1 MRCAWLLALLATV
14 AVAASGGAQQP
25 AEIPTLPPT
34 IVTPDR
40 PAEPAAPTE
49 PTDAAGD
56 FEPVGPYPD
65 LGQQVFGDASGI
77 GMDSATRAGQ
87 SIFDIP
93 AHGTIIDRQTLAEKQ
108 PVDMFQALQNE
119 VGVLVQQT
127 ARGQAS
133 PFLRGLTGQQVL
145 ILIDGVRVNNAI
157 FRAGPNQ
164 YFNLIDPGQVDH
176 IEVLRGAQSTLWG
189 SDAIGGVINIVTR
202 RAARDQGDYRGGQF
216 REIYSTA
223 DSGSYSRLSA
233 EGWRGCGGFF
243 GGASYLNVRDLD
255 RGGELGRQPFTNYD
269 QYAGDVRY
277 DYLLTNDAMLTVA
290 LSHFEQQD
298 VPRSDR
304 FAPFVFGPPASTP
317 RPTFFDPQQRDL
329 AYIRIQGTACS
340 DWFDAYTTTL
350 SYQRNKEGSRE
361 IRSATRTDIGEFDV
375 DTLGYNLTLARDFE
389 AYGRLVYGVDY
400 YYDDVDAFR
409 NRLNPATGVATADN
423 PQFPDDSRYDRV
435 GAFVGWEVLVTQRL
449 TATAGVRYEN
459 SDASGTIN
467 AVSGTRIDFERT
479 YQDWIGSV
487 GLIYEIDPM
496 LHLVGS
502 VSEGYRAPNLD
513 DLTADNPVLQNAQD
527 VPSLDVQPEHAVTY
541 EIGLKLNSPRLRM
554 QVFEFWTDLEDAIL
568 RQAVNAAGVPVPNV
582 IGPNGVPV
590 PGSNSFIRDNFDS
603 YINGTEL
610 AGEYLLS
617 SGWSAYGNFWYTY
630 GQDLERNEPYSRI
643 PPTQGILGLRS
654 REERGRQ
661 WLDLYT
667 ALVRHQD
674 RYAAQN
680 NIDARFPLGGT
691 PGYGTLNLRL
701 GTTFGR
707 QARHRISVSLE
718 NITDRAYRVLG
729 SGVDGPGFN
738 AIFGYEFLQ

>member
-1 MRCAWLLALLATV
+1 
-14 AVAASGGAQQP
+14 AS
-25 AEIPTLPPT
+25 
-34 IVTPDR
+34 V
-40 PAEPAAPTE
+40 
-49 PTDAAGD
+49 
-56 FEPVGPYPD
+56 
-65 LGQQVFGDASGI
+65 
-77 GMDSATRAGQ
+77 
-87 SIFDIP
+87 
-93 AHGTIIDRQTLAEKQ
+93 IDERSLTEKQ
-108 PVDMFQALQNE
+108 ATDMVRAVQNE

-133 PFLRGLTGQQVL
+133 PFIRGLTGQQVL
-145 ILIDGVRVNNAI
+145 ILVDGVRMNNAT
-157 FRAGPNQ
+157 FRSGPNQ
-164 YFNLIDPGQVDH
+164 YFNMIDPGQVER

-202 RAARDQGDYRGGQF
+202 GADQDQGDYRGTRF
-216 REIYSTA
+216 TEIFSSA

-233 EGWRGCGGFF
+233 DGWQGSGGFF
-243 GGASYLNVRDLD
+243 GGGSYLNIRDLD
-255 RGGELGRQPFTNYD
+255 RGGDLGRQPFTNYD

-277 DYLLTNDAMLTVA
+277 DYLLSQDALLTVS

-304 FAPFVFGPPASTP
+304 FAPFVFGPPAGTP

-329 AYIRIQGTACS
+329 VYIRVQGTACS
-340 DWFDAYTTTL
+340 AWFDVYTTTF

-361 IRSATRTDIGEFDV
+361 IRSTTRTDIAEFDA

-389 AYGRLVYGVDY
+389 VFGRLTYGADY

-409 NRLNPATGVATADN
+409 NRFNPVTGVVTRDN
-423 PQFPDDSRYDRV
+423 PQFPDDSRYYRA
-435 GAFVGWEVLVTQRL
+435 GAFLNWEVRL
-449 TATAGVRYEN
+449 TERLNASAGVRYEN
-459 SDASGTIN
+459 ADASGTIN
-467 AVSGTRIDFERT
+467 AVTGTPTPLSRT
-479 YQDWIGSV
+479 YQDWIGSM
-487 GLIYEIDPM
+487 GLVYELDPM

-527 VPSLDVQPEHAVTY
+527 VPSLDVQPEHAMTY
-541 EIGLKLNSPRLRM
+541 EIGLKLDTPRLRM
-554 QVFEFWTDLEDAIL
+554 QVFEFWIDLEDAIL
-568 RQAVNAAGVPVPNV
+568 RQAVSAGGVPVPNV
-582 IGPNGVPV
+582 IGPAGVPV
-590 PGSNSFIRDNFDS
+590 PGSSNFIRDNFDS

-610 AGEYLLS
+610 AGEYLLA

-630 GQDLERNEPYSRI
+630 GRDLERNEPFSRI
-643 PPTQGILGLRS
+643 PPTQGILGVRW
-654 REERGRQ
+654 REDRDRQ
-661 WLDLYT
+661 WVDLYT
-667 ALVRHQD
+667 WLVRHQD

-701 GTTFGR
+701 GTTFG
-707 QARHRISVSLE
+707 QAQQHRASLTLE

-738 AIFGYEFLQ
+738 AILGYEYRQ